1 MGLVTQPVAGPRCHR
16 GEKEYSSICALS
28 NPASRNVFRI
38 NSDASRDSSLPVTR
52 PPIVSVRVSRNEIA
66 PPLVMAAP
74 TIRADK
80 SSPPLAC
87 ENAQRLSSRIKTTHA
102 MACDRILS
110 LPTPLPSQGLSGNP
124 AWIIHAADLSSTSA
138 PTLIGPRVLDIGASR
153 APSFC
158 LSDLL
163 KQ

>member
-66 PPLVMAAP
+66 PLLVMAAP

-87 ENAQRLSSRIKTTHA
+87 ERAQKSSSRETAHA
-102 MACDRILS
+102 IACNLTLLLATIFL
-110 LPTPLPSQGLSGNP
+110 LCTPLLRRARLGN
-124 AWIIHAADLSSTSA
+124 
-138 PTLIGPRVLDIGASR
+138 
-153 APSFC
+153 
-158 LSDLL
+158 
-163 KQ
+163 